1 MNAVRKLTSSAGISG
16 YMLLLGAIVINFIVQ
31 GPSFFTATSFTS
43 LLSVNTPLIIAAIAQ
58 TIVVLNKGI
67 DLSVGSNITLV
78 NTIVI
83 LLSNKY
89 GWPIEAACAIGLVAG
104 TVIGAINGAIIA
116 FLRIPSL
123 LATFA
128 TMSVFGGLALIVLP
142 TPGGTVPSYVYLFYG
157 GQTLGI
163 PNALFIVIAVG
174 LIWLLISKYP
184 IGKYIRAVGGAERS
198 AYSSGIGIAK
208 VRFVTYTLAGA
219 ISGVAGLCITALT
232 ASGDP
237 KIGLS
242 ITLNCIAAVILGG
255 TRLAGGW
262 GGIGGSIAGALFLGL
277 VNNIVFFF
285 FNNYLTHY
293 SAIAT
298 RASFIQQLLTNT
310 IIILGL
316 ASAVFT
322 QRRKKKAKIAA
333 A

>member
-1 MNAVRKLTSSAGISG
+1 MRQVRKFLSSAGVSG
-16 YMLLLGAIVINFIVQ
+16 YLLLLGAIVINVVVQ
-31 GPSFFTATSFTS
+31 GPSFFSAANFTS
-43 LLSVNTPLIIAAIAQ
+43 ILSVNTPLIIAAIAQ
-58 TIVVLNKGI
+58 TIVVLNRGI

-83 LLSNKY
+83 MLSNKY
-89 GWPIEAACAIGLVAG
+89 GWSIEAACAVGLLAG
-104 TVIGAINGAIIA
+104 TFIGAINGFIIA
-116 FLRIPSL
+116 YFRIPSL

-142 TPGGTVPSYVYLFYG
+142 TPGGSVPSYMYLLYG

-163 PNALFIVIAVG
+163 PNSVFIVIVVA
-174 LIWLLISKYP
+174 LIWLLLSKYP
-184 IGKYIRAVGGAERS
+184 IGKHIRAVGGAEKS
-198 AYSSGIGIAK
+198 AYTSGISIAK
-208 VRFVTYTLAGA
+208 VRFTAFTLAGM
-219 ISGVAGLCITALT
+219 ISGIAGLCITALT

-262 GGIGGSIAGALFLGL
+262 GGIGGSMAGAVFLGL

-285 FNNYLTHY
+285 FNNFLTHF
-293 SAIAT
+293 SGIAS

-322 QRRKKKAKIAA
+322 QRRKKRAKIAT
-333 A
+333 